1 MVWPTVRPVLT
12 VVAMTGIVAT
22 DRLSS
27 MEEGLQGKV
36 ALVTGASRGIGAA
49 IAKELAQAGAHVA
62 LAGRDESTL
71 QETARSMPRGN
82 HTLVVKADVADTS
95 DLDRLVGKVVAELGG
110 VDVLINNAGLM
121 PPARQIYNVD
131 VDEWQTVMNINLRA
145 PWYLSKLVHPHM
157 KARGGGAIVNV
168 SSTSGLHHD
177 IGLGVYG
184 ISKAG
189 VVMLTEVCAKEWARD
204 HIRVNCLAPGTVKP
218 QLGSSLIGYLQ
229 DHTMKPN
236 PMNLYGEPEHIAKLV
251 RFLASDESRYMTGS
265 IIRIRSEELL

>member
-1 MVWPTVRPVLT
+1 MN
-12 VVAMTGIVAT
+12 
-22 DRLSS
+22 D
-27 MEEGLQGKV
+27 GLAGKV

-49 IAKELAQAGAHVA
+49 IARELADAGAHVA

-71 QETARSMPRGN
+71 QETARSLPRGN
-82 HTLVVKADVADTS
+82 HAVAVKADVADTS
-95 DLDRLVGKVVAELGG
+95 DLDRLVGKVISELGG
-110 VDVLINNAGLM
+110 IDILVNNAGLM
-121 PPARQIYNVD
+121 PPAKQIYNAGL
-131 VDEWQTVMNINLRA
+131 DEWQEVMNINLRA

-157 KARGGGAIVNV
+157 KSRGGGAIVNV

-204 HIRVNCLAPGTVKP
+204 NIRVNCIAPGIIKT
-218 QLGSSLIGYLQ
+218 QLAGGIIDYLKSKN
-229 DHTMKPN
+229 MRPN
-236 PMNLYGEPEHIAKLV
+236 PMNLYGEPEDIAKLV

-265 IIRIRSEELL
+265 IIRIDGGELL